1 VFNKFLA
8 ITLRRLGFEEWMVDS
23 ERFLYRYMK
32 PLHNGCFVDVGACFG
47 IWTFF
52 VAKRGYIVHAFE
64 PSPKPYSF
72 LVKNALPNIRVHNI
86 ALGDKNGEANLM
98 LHEYPTR
105 DSLIIKSR
113 GFTGKTIKVR
123 IKTLDSFNL
132 WNVGLIKVDTEGY
145 EIPVLLGA
153 KKTILKWKPRIIIEV
168 HEPIKEQLSK
178 LIPLIKAFG
187 YNMTIK
193 YKMGKFPVLICEP
206 EYARH
211 P

>member
-1 VFNKFLA
+1 
-8 ITLRRLGFEEWMVDS
+8 
-23 ERFLYRYMK
+23 
-32 PLHNGCFVDVGACFG
+32 
-47 IWTFF
+47 
-52 VAKRGYIVHAFE
+52 
-64 PSPKPYSF
+64 
-72 LVKNALPNIRVHNI
+72 
-86 ALGDKNGEANLM
+86 M

-123 IKTLDSFNL
+123 VKTLDSFNL
-132 WNVGLIKVDTEGY
+132 WNVGLIKVNTEGY

-153 KKTILKWKPRIIIEV
+153 KKTILKWKSRIIIEV

-178 LIPLIKAFG
+178 LIPLIKTFG

-193 YKMGKFPVLICEP
+193 YKIGKFPMLICEP
-206 EYARH
+206 EYTTH